1 MVAVNTPGHAGRDR
15 ITGEPTAIFG
25 TWVRPPSPA
34 RDVQASWKGN
44 GVTPRIVKS
53 QAVAALFD
61 PKSVAIIGASTNP
74 HGLGGRPL
82 GLLRALGYQGAV
94 FPVNRS
100 HAVVQ
105 GERAYPSIREV
116 PEPVDVAMVA
126 VPAGLVPEVLRE
138 CAAAGVRL
146 AVVISS
152 GFGEGQGSGL
162 ELAEEVRRDLLAT
175 DMRVLG
181 PNCEGFASLPAQAPV
196 TFSPVLDY
204 EKSGLPLKAGGVS
217 VLSQSGGLGF
227 AVAQWGSEAGIG
239 FNHIVSTGNEIDLD
253 ILDVAAEAVED
264 PRTNIVVMLLEGFRE
279 PMRMR
284 TIADRALALGK
295 IFMIIKIG
303 VSEPGVRGAFAHT
316 RHDAG
321 TPEQYGRLLDH
332 PAIQLITDAD
342 VLIDLLQARSKCPPM
357 AGRKVAVVTTS
368 GGAGVWTS
376 DACRLEGL
384 QLPIL
389 SSATQAQLAK
399 HMPTYGS
406 PINPVDLTAQ
416 FIAGGQFAPALE
428 ILVESGEV
436 DGIVLVTSLSS
447 AARLEN
453 EREALTALVKRSPIP
468 LIVYGYTRP
477 ARSCID
483 LLEEIGLAWYTGSHR
498 AARGIASLAPA
509 IT

>member
-1 MVAVNTPGHAGRDR
+1 VTTD
-15 ITGEPTAIFG
+15 I
-25 TWVRPPSPA
+25 A
-34 RDVQASWKGN
+34 RSA
-44 GVTPRIVKS
+44 
-53 QAVAALFD
+53 ALAALFD
-61 PKSVAIIGASTNP
+61 PRSVAVVGASTDP
-74 HGLGGRPL
+74 RGLGGRPL
-82 GLLRALGYQGAV
+82 GLLRARGYQGAV

-100 HAVVQ
+100 HSVVQ
-105 GERAYPSIREV
+105 GERAYPSIGDV

-126 VPAGLVPEVLRE
+126 VPARLVPEVLRE
-138 CAAAGVRL
+138 CAAAGVKL
-146 AVVISS
+146 AVVVSS
-152 GFGEGQGSGL
+152 GFGEGQGSGI
-162 ELAEEVRRDLLAT
+162 ELAEEVRNDLLAT
-175 DMRVLG
+175 GMRVLG
-181 PNCEGFASLPAQAPV
+181 PNCEGFASIRARAPL

-204 EKSGLPLKAGGVS
+204 ERSGVPLKPGGVT

-227 AVAQWGSEAGIG
+227 AVAQWGSEVGIG

-264 PRTNIVVMLLEGFRE
+264 PSTTIVVMLLEGFRE
-279 PMRMR
+279 PARMR
-284 TIADRALALGK
+284 AIADRALVLGK
-295 IFMIIKIG
+295 IFMIIKLG
-303 VSEPGVRGAFAHT
+303 VSEAGVRGAFAHT

-321 TPEQYGRLLDH
+321 TPAEYGRLLDH
-332 PAIQLITDAD
+332 AAIQLIADAD

-389 SSATQAQLAK
+389 SRATQAKLAT
-399 HMPTYGS
+399 HMPAYGS

-416 FIAGGQFAPALE
+416 FIAGGEFAPVLE
-428 ILVESGEV
+428 ILVDSGEV

-447 AARLEN
+447 AGRLEN
-453 EREALTALVKRSPIP
+453 EREALTALVERSPLP
-468 LIVYGYTRP
+468 LVVYGYTRP

-483 LLEEIGLAWYTGSHR
+483 LLGEMGLAWYTGSHR
-498 AARGIASLAPA
+498 AARGLASLAPV

>member
-1 MVAVNTPGHAGRDR
+1 VMPHIAK
-15 ITGEPTAIFG
+15 
-25 TWVRPPSPA
+25 SP
-34 RDVQASWKGN
+34 
-44 GVTPRIVKS
+44 
-53 QAVAALFD
+53 AVAALFD
-61 PKSVAIIGASTNP
+61 PKSVAVIGASTNP

-82 GLLRALGYQGAV
+82 GLLRARGYQGAV

-100 HAVVQ
+100 HCVVQ
-105 GERAYPSIREV
+105 GERAYPSIRQV

-126 VPAGLVPEVLRE
+126 VPAVMVPEVLRE
-138 CAAAGVRL
+138 CAAAGVKL
-146 AVVISS
+146 AVVVSS

-162 ELAEEVRRDLLAT
+162 ELTEEIRKDLLAT

-181 PNCEGFASLPAQAPV
+181 PNCEGFASLPALAPV

-204 EKSGLPLKAGGVS
+204 ERSGLPLRVGGVS

-253 ILDVAAEAVED
+253 ILDVAAEAVEEAH
-264 PRTNIVVMLLEGFRE
+264 TNVVVMLLEGFRE

-295 IFMIIKIG
+295 TFMIVKIG
-303 VSEPGVRGAFAHT
+303 VSEAGVRGSFAHT

-321 TPEQYGRLLDH
+321 TPEQYGPLLDH
-332 PAIQLITDAD
+332 PAIRLISDAD
-342 VLIDLLQARSKCPPM
+342 TLIDLLQARSKCSPM
-357 AGRKVAVVTTS
+357 AGRRVAVVTTS

-376 DACRLEGL
+376 DACRLAGL
-384 QLPIL
+384 QLPVL
-389 SSATQAQLAK
+389 SAATQAKLAS
-399 HMPTYGS
+399 HMPAYGS

-416 FIAGGQFAPALE
+416 FIAGGQFAPALQ
-428 ILVESGEV
+428 ILVDSGEA

-477 ARSCID
+477 TRSCID
-483 LLEEIGLAWYTGSHR
+483 LLEEIGLAWYIGPHR
-498 AARGIASLAPA
+498 AASGIASLAPA

>member
-1 MVAVNTPGHAGRDR
+1 VIPHVA
-15 ITGEPTAIFG
+15 
-25 TWVRPPSPA
+25 
-34 RDVQASWKGN
+34 
-44 GVTPRIVKS
+44 KS

-61 PKSVAIIGASTNP
+61 PKSVAVIGASTNP
-74 HGLGGRPL
+74 HSLGGRPL
-82 GLLRALGYQGAV
+82 GLLRAFGYPGAV

-105 GERAYPSIREV
+105 GEQAYPSIREV

-138 CAAAGVRL
+138 CAAAGVKL
-146 AVVISS
+146 AVVVSS

-162 ELAEEVRRDLLAT
+162 ELAEEVRKDLLAT

-204 EKSGLPLKAGGVS
+204 QKSGLPLKVGGVS
-217 VLSQSGGLGF
+217 VLSQSGGLAF

-239 FNHIVSTGNEIDLD
+239 FSHIVTTGNEIDLD
-253 ILDVAAEAVED
+253 ILDVAAEAVEE

-279 PMRMR
+279 PTRMR

-295 IFMIIKIG
+295 IFVIVKIG
-303 VSEPGVRGAFAHT
+303 VSEAGVRGAFAHT

-321 TPEQYGRLLDH
+321 TPAEYGRLLDH
-332 PAIQLITDAD
+332 PAIQLISDAD
-342 VLIDLLQARSKCPPM
+342 VLIDLLQARYKCPSM
-357 AGRKVAVVTTS
+357 DGRKVAVVTTS

-376 DACRLEGL
+376 DACRIEGL
-384 QLPIL
+384 QLPVL
-389 SSATQAQLAK
+389 SPVTQAKLAS

-428 ILVESGEV
+428 ILVDCGEV

-447 AARLEN
+447 VGRLEN

-468 LIVYGYTRP
+468 IIVYAYTRP

-483 LLEEIGLAWYTGSHR
+483 LLEEIGLAWYTASHR

>member
-1 MVAVNTPGHAGRDR
+1 
-15 ITGEPTAIFG
+15 
-25 TWVRPPSPA
+25 
-34 RDVQASWKGN
+34 
-44 GVTPRIVKS
+44 VTPDIAKS

-61 PKSVAIIGASTNP
+61 PKSVAVIGASTNP
-74 HGLGGRPL
+74 RGLGSRPL
-82 GLLRALGYQGAV
+82 DLLRARGYQGAV

-100 HAVVQ
+100 HAVVHS
-105 GERAYPSIREV
+105 ERAYPSIGEV

-126 VPAGLVPEVLRE
+126 VPAGAVPEVLRE
-138 CAAAGVRL
+138 CAAAGVKL
-146 AVVISS
+146 AVVVSS

-162 ELAEEVRRDLLAT
+162 ELAEEVRKDLLGTA
-175 DMRVLG
+175 MRVLG
-181 PNCEGFASLPAQAPV
+181 PNCEGFANLLAQAPV

-204 EKSGLPLKAGGVS
+204 EKSGLPLKVGTVS

-253 ILDVAAEAVED
+253 ILDVAAGAVED
-264 PRTNIVVMLLEGFRE
+264 PRTNIVVMLVEGFRE
-279 PMRMR
+279 PKRMG

-295 IFMIIKIG
+295 ILMIVKIG
-303 VSEPGVRGAFAHT
+303 ASEAGLRGAMAHT

-321 TPEQYGRLLDH
+321 SAAEYRQLLDH
-332 PAIQLITDAD
+332 PAIQLSTDAD
-342 VLIDLLQARSKCPPM
+342 VLIDLLQARTKCLPM
-357 AGRKVAVVTTS
+357 AGRRVAVVTTS

-376 DACRLEGL
+376 DACRLEQL
-384 QLPIL
+384 QLPVL
-389 SSATQAQLAK
+389 SPATQAQLAR

-416 FIAGGQFAPALE
+416 FIASGQFAPALE
-428 ILVESGEV
+428 ILVDSGEV

-453 EREALTALVKRSPIP
+453 EREALTALVKRSAIP

-477 ARSCID
+477 TRSCIE
-483 LLEEIGLAWYTGSHR
+483 LLEAIGLAWYTGPHR

>member
-1 MVAVNTPGHAGRDR
+1 MTPH
-15 ITGEPTAIFG
+15 
-25 TWVRPPSPA
+25 
-34 RDVQASWKGN
+34 
-44 GVTPRIVKS
+44 IVDS
-53 QAVAALFD
+53 QAFAALFD
-61 PKSVAIIGASTNP
+61 PKSVAVIGASTNP

-82 GLLRALGYQGAV
+82 ALLRARGYQGAV

-100 HAVVQ
+100 HSVVQ

-126 VPAGLVPEVLRE
+126 VPAVHVPEVLRE
-138 CAAAGVRL
+138 CAAAGVKL
-146 AVVISS
+146 AVVVSS

-162 ELAEEVRRDLLAT
+162 ELMEEVRKDLLAT

-204 EKSGLPLKAGGVS
+204 EKSGFPLKVGGVS

-239 FNHIVSTGNEIDLD
+239 FSYIVSTGNEIDLD

-264 PRTNIVVMLLEGFRE
+264 SRTNIVVMLLEGFRE
-279 PMRMR
+279 PLRMR

-295 IFMIIKIG
+295 TFMIVKIG
-303 VSEPGVRGAFAHT
+303 VSEAGVRGAFAHT

-332 PAIQLITDAD
+332 PAIQLVTDAD

-384 QLPIL
+384 HLPIL
-389 SSATQAQLAK
+389 SVATQARLAG
-399 HMPTYGS
+399 HMPAYGS

-428 ILVESGEV
+428 ILVDSGEV

-447 AARLEN
+447 TARLEN
-453 EREALTALVKRSPIP
+453 EREALTALVERSPIP

-477 ARSCID
+477 GRSCVD
-483 LLEEIGLAWYTGSHR
+483 LLEEIGVAWYTGSHR